1 MKINNKNTILITGG
15 ASGIGYEF
23 AKQLCKTNTVI
34 IVGRNKEK
42 LEKVKKELKNIH
54 IFECD
59 VANPNEIEALYEIIS
74 VQFPN
79 LNVLINNAGI
89 MKKID
94 LQKELD
100 YKSLI
105 EEITINLNAPI
116 YMSTKFLPLLKK
128 QKNASIINISSALG
142 FVPMSIFPVY
152 CASKAALQS
161 FNKSLRIQLKNTN
174 VSIFDIAPSFTNTAI
189 VDLFSKEEQKNIKI
203 ITTLEVVENSLK
215 EIFKGNKEIGVGQGN
230 ALKFL
235 SRFLPNFALNML
247 NKS

>member
-1 MKINNKNTILITGG
+1 MKTNNKNTILITGG

-34 IVGRNKEK
+34 IVGRNKQK
-42 LEKVKKELKNIH
+42 LEKAKEELKDIH

-59 VANPNEIEALYEIIS
+59 VANPTEIEALYEKIS

-79 LNVLINNAGI
+79 LNVLLNNAGI
-89 MKKID
+89 MKRID

-100 YKSLI
+100 YKSLT

-116 YMSTKFLPLLKK
+116 YMSTKFLPLLQK

-142 FVPMSIFPVY
+142 FVPMSILPVY

-161 FNKSLRIQLKNTN
+161 FTKSLRIQLKNTN
-174 VSIFDIAPSFTNTAI
+174 VSVFDIAPSMTKTAL
-189 VDLFSKEEQKNIKI
+189 VDLFSKEEQKHIKI
-203 ITTLEVVENSLK
+203 ITTSEAVTNSLK
-215 EIFKGNKEIGVGQGN
+215 EILKGNKEIGVGQGN

-247 NKS
+247 NK

>member
-1 MKINNKNTILITGG
+1 MKTNKDNTILITGG

-34 IVGRNKEK
+34 IVGRNKLK
-42 LEKVKKELKNIH
+42 LEKAKEELKDIH

-59 VANPNEIEALYEIIS
+59 VANPTEIEVLYEKIS
-74 VQFPN
+74 EQFPN

-89 MKKID
+89 MKRID

-100 YKSLI
+100 YKSLT

-128 QKNASIINISSALG
+128 QKNASIINITSALG

-161 FNKSLRIQLKNTN
+161 FNKSLRIQLRNTN
-174 VSIFDIAPSFTNTAI
+174 ISVFDIAPSMTRTAL
-189 VDLFSKEEQKNIKI
+189 VDLFSKDEQKNIKI
-203 ITTLEVVENSLK
+203 ITTSEAVTNSLK
-215 EIFKGNKEIGVGQGN
+215 EIFKGNKEIGIGQGN

-247 NKS
+247 NK